1 MKIKIIA
8 LIICLLI
15 LAGCQNTNI
24 LKCINEEEANG
35 LKLNEEVILTYKSK
49 NPYSVIVN
57 LDINALNDDSKK
69 IWNEL
74 VDFYTKRFP
83 ISNEEGI
90 DVLKNNNDKE
100 YSYTLRLDIDLS
112 KVSEESLEKY
122 ELEDLLK
129 DRDSID
135 DVKLEAEKSG
145 FTCHIT
151 AS

>member
-1 MKIKIIA
+1 MKIKLIA

-15 LAGCQNTNI
+15 LTGCQNTNI

-35 LKLNEEVILTYKSK
+35 LKLNEEVIITYKSK
-49 NPYSVIVN
+49 NPYNVIVN

-74 VDFYTKRFP
+74 VDFYTKKFP

-135 DVKLEAEKSG
+135 DLKLEAEKSG